1 MDIKQRI
8 VYALGA
14 LLAIGAL
21 ALLAVLVGVVNS
33 VLEAL

>member
-8 VYALGA
+8 VYGLGA
-14 LLAIGAL
+14 LLCIGAL
-21 ALLAVLVGVVNS
+21 ALLAVLVVAVNL